1 MTPLTSAPRR
11 TGWTAGPPG
20 LPRIVRG
27 LEQPGALT
35 PADHRALHGPLQLLS
50 TDDLIDAVARAGL
63 RGRGGAGFPTATK
76 LLAVANG
83 RGPRVVVANG
93 AEGEPASAKDELL
106 LTRTP
111 HLVLDGLVLTAAAL
125 GAERAIIAVERT
137 RPRALESVAAAVLER
152 PAFGRDPVAI
162 QVVPVPGRYVA
173 GEESALVHLLNGG
186 DAKPT
191 VVPPRP
197 FEQGVEGRPTLIQ
210 NVETLAH
217 VALIARHGPD
227 WFRTL
232 GTPDEPGSAL
242 VTLGG
247 AVARP
252 SVFEIALG
260 SRFDALIEAGG
271 GETEPVS
278 AYLIGGYFGTWVRR
292 DDLWDRRVS
301 AADLR
306 PLGASLGAGII
317 TALPRSLCGLVETA
331 RVMRYLSQETAGQC
345 GSCVNGL
352 AAIADRVDQVARG
365 RSKPVMLEDLGRWSA
380 MVEGRGACRLP
391 DGAVRFLRSAL
402 DVFAAEIT
410 WHHEGRCS
418 ATRHDTLLPIP
429 HVGRDWGWR

>member
-1 MTPLTSAPRR
+1 MTSTASAPASARWT
-11 TGWTAGPPG
+11 TGPAG
-20 LPRIVRG
+20 LPRLVRG
-27 LEQPGALT
+27 LHEPRALT
-35 PADHRALHGPLQLLS
+35 LADHAALHGPLPRLRG
-50 TDDLIDAVARAGL
+50 DELIEAVDRAGL

-76 LLAVANG
+76 LRAVASG
-83 RGPRVVVANG
+83 RRPRVVVANG

-111 HLVLDGLVLTAAAL
+111 HLVLDGLVLAAATL
-125 GAERAIIAVERT
+125 QADRAIIAVERT
-137 RPRALESVAAAVLER
+137 RPRALESVMAAVNER
-152 PAFGRDPVAI
+152 AAFGNDRVAI

-197 FEQGVEGRPTLIQ
+197 FERGVEGRPTLIQ

-217 VALIARHGPD
+217 LALIARHGPD

-232 GTPDEPGSAL
+232 GTPDEPGSVL
-242 VTLGG
+242 LTLGG
-247 AVARP
+247 AVVRP
-252 SVFEIALG
+252 SVFEIGLG
-260 SRFDALIEAGG
+260 SPFESLIAAAG

-292 DDLWDRRVS
+292 DDIWERSVS

-306 PLGASLGAGII
+306 PLGGSLGAGIV
-317 TALPRSLCGLVETA
+317 TALPRSVCGLVETA
-331 RVMRYLSQETAGQC
+331 RVIRYLSEETAGQC

-352 AAIADRVDQVARG
+352 ASIADRVDHVARG
-365 RSKPVMLEDLGRWSA
+365 RSNRGMLGDLERWSA

-391 DGAVRFLRSAL
+391 DGAIRFLRSAL

-410 WHHEGRCS
+410 WHHKGRCT
-418 ATRHDTLLPIP
+418 ATRRDTVLPIP